1 MDARFLTPRRNRGYL
16 MPQPRGELGP
26 IDDSQVGSVRGD
38 VIKGVFWTV
47 CARWILRGVGLISTI
62 LLARLL
68 MPRDFGLMAMAT
80 VVIGFLE
87 VLFSQGVDTALI
99 QNASAT
105 RAHWDTAWTIRVV
118 QGTAMAGLLVVLAPF
133 ASRLYGAPR
142 MTMIMPILAIGTL
155 AASMENIGPVAFRKD
170 LQFHRDFQFMVA
182 KKLIQFVIVLVLA
195 LIWRDYRALM
205 VGIVFGAVASTG
217 LSYTLHPFRP
227 RWSLAKAPEIW
238 GFSFRLAAINL
249 AGYVNGNAEKLV
261 IGGIAGAEKT
271 GIYYVGDE
279 IAELPYTEL
288 VAPTSRVTVPSFAKI
303 KHDPDRLKSAV
314 LKVLGFVALLSI
326 PASAGLVVVSDN
338 LVTVILG
345 PRWADAA
352 PVIQLCAVSGGFL
365 ALNSIFGNLLMVL
378 GRLKTLAC
386 VAYVNALLFG
396 ILLFPA
402 VAHYGI
408 LGAAGLKGALAAASF
423 AVYGRL
429 ASIAIGASLLEI
441 FAVLWRPLGS
451 AILMASACLSIVGFF
466 ASPGASL
473 ASQIT
478 LGAVSYSAAICA
490 LWMAWGC
497 PEGAERDLLD
507 VASDRARGLW
517 VNIGKRLK
525 YRD

>member
-1 MDARFLTPRRNRGYL
+1 MLEPGGELTPPGDS
-16 MPQPRGELGP
+16 P
-26 IDDSQVGSVRGD
+26 IGSIRSGV
-38 VIKGVFWTV
+38 VKGVFWTV
-47 CARWILRGVGLISTI
+47 GARWILRGLGLISTI
-62 LLARLL
+62 VLARLL
-68 MPRDFGLMAMAT
+68 LPRDFGLMAMAT
-80 VVIGFLE
+80 VVVGFLD

-99 QNASAT
+99 QNASAV
-105 RAHWDTAWTIRVV
+105 RAHWDTAWTIRVI
-118 QGTAMAGLLVVLAPF
+118 QGSAMAALLIVLAPL
-133 ASRLYGAPR
+133 ASWYYAEPR
-142 MTMIMPILAIGTL
+142 MTTIMPILALGTV
-155 AASMENIGPVAFRKD
+155 ATSVENIGPIAFRKD

-182 KKLIQFVIVLVLA
+182 KKLFQFAIVLGLA

-205 VGIVFGAVASTG
+205 VGIVFGAAASTG

-279 IAELPYTEL
+279 IAEMPYTEL
-288 VAPTSRVTVPSFAKI
+288 VAPISRVTVPGFAKI

-338 LVTVILG
+338 LVTVFFG
-345 PRWADAA
+345 RRWADAA
-352 PVIQLCAVSGGFL
+352 AVIRLCAVSGGFL
-365 ALNSIFGNLLMVL
+365 ALHSIFGNLLMVL
-378 GRLKTLAC
+378 GRLNTLAC

-402 VAHYGI
+402 VGHYGI
-408 LGAAGLKGALAAASF
+408 LGAAGLKAALAAASF
-423 AVYGRL
+423 AVYGWL
-429 ASIAIGASLLEI
+429 GSSAIRASLLEM
-441 FAVLWRPLGS
+441 FAVLWRPLVS
-451 AILMASACLSIVGFF
+451 AMLMVSACLSIDGFF
-466 ASPGASL
+466 LSPAGAL
-473 ASQIT
+473 ACQIT
-478 LGAVSYSAAICA
+478 VGAACYSAATYA
-490 LWMAWGC
+490 LWMASGC
-497 PEGAERDLLD
+497 PDSAERDLLD

-517 VNIGKRLK
+517 ANIGIRLK